1 MGFEASRSAV
11 ASAAGKVVVTE
22 LRQLFPLLLADG
34 SLAAVE
40 GASKEPVYFP
50 TDLPAAPGACNFGSL
65 CVLCCVL
72 CCFLKVSRA

>member
-50 TDLPAAPGACNFGSL
+50 TDLPAAPGECNLSFVFLL
-65 CVLCCVL
+65 C
-72 CCFLKVSRA
+72 FDT